1 MSEQAPLPG
10 TAPNETRV
18 TGAKLTD
25 LLLQTGVQIGLD
37 KLCADLRFAQKQHP
51 AAVGLTLAIAL
62 AERDKAEATL
72 KTLVQQLPQTSPRP
86 LPLAAA
92 AKAGI
97 DFEGRLLTSGLEGD
111 VLVVRAVDEPPA
123 A

>member
-10 TAPNETRV
+10 TAPNEARI

-25 LLLQTGVQIGLD
+25 VLLQTGVQIALD
-37 KLCADLRFAQKQHP
+37 KLCNDLRAAQKQHP
-51 AAVGLTLAIAL
+51 SAVGLTLAIAL
-62 AERDKAEATL
+62 AERDKAEAVL
-72 KTLVQQLPQTSPRP
+72 KSSRTV
-86 LPLAAA
+86 LAAA

-111 VLVVRAVDEPPA
+111 ALVVRAVDEPPA